1 MLAGAVVAFLLGC
14 FVTYRWKPTSARWV
28 WMVGA
33 CGFLWHWVEHLASSD
48 VISDRIRDE
57 DVGDSR
63 ACVGSELRRY
73 SVGALLISEMLRG
86 RETEK

>member
-1 MLAGAVVAFLLGC
+1 
-14 FVTYRWKPTSARWV
+14 
-28 WMVGA
+28 MVGA

-48 VISDRIRDE
+48 VISDLTSEMRTWAILDFVSARA
-57 DVGDSR
+57 VG
-63 ACVGSELRRY
+63 Y